1 MTVDVLFKTKV
12 ITDSYHTV
20 VSEEDYTLRPPE
32 DVNGLLNVLLFTYRW

>member
-20 VSEEDYTLRPPE
+20 VSEEDNTLRSPE
-32 DVNGLLNVLLFTYRW
+32 DVNGLLNVILSTYRW